1 MSESQ
6 NVSDILARVWK
17 DIEESENSISVRVSP
32 GHVINI
38 TEALKD
44 IYEDTFTNIESC
56 RNGLAALAAILIAA
70 QSGTADKLIEEML
83 VEEWRGLLDDR
94 EFFKFISDI
103 QPESRS
109 REDNP
114 GTEQDTSQET

>member
-1 MSESQ
+1 MSESP
-6 NVSDILARVWK
+6 NVSDILAKVWE
-17 DIEESENSISVRVSP
+17 DIEESENSISVRVSQ

-38 TEALKD
+38 TQALKD

-56 RNGLAALAAILIAA
+56 RNGLTALAAILIAA

-83 VEEWRGLLDDR
+83 VEEWRGLLNDR

-114 GTEQDTSQET
+114 GTEQDTSKET

>member
-17 DIEESENSISVRVSP
+17 DIEESENSISVRVSQ

-56 RNGLAALAAILIAA
+56 RNGLTALAAILIAA
-70 QSGTADKLIEEML
+70 QSGTAAKLIEEML
-83 VEEWRGLLDDR
+83 VEEWRGLLNDR
-94 EFFKFISDI
+94 EFFKFNSDF
-103 QPESRS
+103 QLESGS

>member
-56 RNGLAALAAILIAA
+56 RNGLTALAAILIAA

-94 EFFKFISDI
+94 EFFKFISDF
-103 QPESRS
+103 QPESGS

>member
-17 DIEESENSISVRVSP
+17 DIEESENSISVRVSQ

-56 RNGLAALAAILIAA
+56 RNGLTALAAILIAA

-83 VEEWRGLLDDR
+83 VEEWRGLLNDR
-94 EFFKFISDI
+94 EFFKFISDF
-103 QPESRS
+103 QLESGS

>member
-1 MSESQ
+1 MSESP
-6 NVSDILARVWK
+6 NVSDILAKVWE
-17 DIEESENSISVRVSP
+17 DIEESENSISVRVSQ

-38 TEALKD
+38 TQALKD

-56 RNGLAALAAILIAA
+56 RNGLTALAAILIAA

-83 VEEWRGLLDDR
+83 VEEWRGLLNDR
-94 EFFKFISDI
+94 EFFKFISDF

-109 REDNP
+109 REDNS